1 MKPNRLNMTAIDE
14 MEKITV
20 ELTKEQKAFLDWA
33 AKLEGVTAQEY
44 LLRAVKGK
52 LIKLAL
58 DDN

>member
-14 MEKITV
+14 TEKITV

-33 AKLEGVTAQEY
+33 AKLEGVTPQDY
-44 LLRAVKGK
+44 LLRAVKGR
-52 LIKLAL
+52 LVKLAP

>member
-14 MEKITV
+14 TTKITV

-33 AKLEGVTAQEY
+33 AKLEGVSPQEY

-52 LIKLAL
+52 LIKLAP
-58 DDN
+58 DGN

>member
-1 MKPNRLNMTAIDE
+1 MKPNRLNMIAIDE

-33 AKLEGVTAQEY
+33 AKLEGVTPQEY

-52 LIKLAL
+52 LVKLAP

>member
-33 AKLEGVTAQEY
+33 AKLEGVTPQEY

-52 LIKLAL
+52 LIKLAP
-58 DDN
+58 DGN